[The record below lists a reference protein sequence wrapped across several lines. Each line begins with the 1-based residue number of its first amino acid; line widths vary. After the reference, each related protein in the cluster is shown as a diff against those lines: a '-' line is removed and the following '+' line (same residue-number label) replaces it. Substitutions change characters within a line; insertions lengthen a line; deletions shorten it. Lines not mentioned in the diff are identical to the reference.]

1 MRAYTFVRWN
11 GRRRR
16 KRTESSREHSDDE
29 ELELHLSR
37 YLVSCVDRLASRSM
51 VFSSAHCAILYAA
64 GENAHGHGL
73 PCDGKGLRTA
83 DELRVVGRHAPDGI
97 AF

>member
-1 MRAYTFVRWN
+1 
-11 GRRRR
+11 
-16 KRTESSREHSDDE
+16 
-29 ELELHLSR
+29 
-37 YLVSCVDRLASRSM
+37 M
-51 VFSSAHCAILYAA
+51 VVFGAHCAILYAA
-64 GENAHGHGL
+64 GEDAHGHGL